1 MFVCNTHLGY
11 AAKVGDSTS
20 DSDSFESTDS
30 SECFTETSLPLT
42 KLDMDTLQVTSF
54 INGRLSLELCSGHRI
69 APGG

>member
-1 MFVCNTHLGY
+1 MFLCNTHLGY
-11 AAKVGDSTS
+11 AAKVGDSAS
-20 DSDSFESTDS
+20 DSDSFESADS

-54 INGRLSLELCSGHRI
+54 INGPLPHELCCGHRI